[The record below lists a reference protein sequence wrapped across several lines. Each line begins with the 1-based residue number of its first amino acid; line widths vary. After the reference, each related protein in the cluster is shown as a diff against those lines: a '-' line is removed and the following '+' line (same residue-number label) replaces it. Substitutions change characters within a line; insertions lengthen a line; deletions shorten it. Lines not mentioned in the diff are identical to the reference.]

1 MLCVYQ
7 ALKSI
12 GILIST
18 MILNALA
25 EICAPLSQQHYE
37 LHPIGLHRTGR
48 SLIFSIITFYIWLL
62 PHKFLPLEG
71 DYSTLVYL
79 LIKVLGGHIG
89 NKTNVD
95 YLGGN
100 RLLYTCISSS

>member
-12 GILIST
+12 EILIST
-18 MILNALA
+18 MLLNALA

-48 SLIFSIITFYIWLL
+48 SLIFWIITFYIWLL
-62 PHKFLPLEG
+62 PRRLMLGNGILHNKKLEFDSFIRG
-71 DYSTLVYL
+71 VFKARIFSDQDIRRSYL
-79 LIKVLGGHIG
+79 E
-89 NKTNVD
+89 
-95 YLGGN
+95 
-100 RLLYTCISSS
+100 